1 VDLPAPAGPSI
12 AITMG
17 RSVEATAVSPAWAAD
32 IVRVSMDSWNL
43 NELEVDPHL
52 PVVLDS
58 EQEGR
63 AIVIDLPKGEQLQE
77 HQVHERAYLLV
88 VDGLIGITTPDGEDA
103 EGSTGLLA
111 IFDPKE
117 RHEVTALEDS
127 RILLVLAPWPGD
139 GHPSLAADE
148 RAEKA
153 D

>member
-1 VDLPAPAGPSI
+1 
-12 AITMG
+12 
-17 RSVEATAVSPAWAAD
+17 
-32 IVRVSMDSWNL
+32 MDSWNL

-139 GHPSLAADE
+139 GHPSLGADE
-148 RAEKA
+148 RAEKS

>member
-1 VDLPAPAGPSI
+1 
-12 AITMG
+12 
-17 RSVEATAVSPAWAAD
+17 
-32 IVRVSMDSWNL
+32 MDSWNL
-43 NELEVDPHL
+43 NELDVDPHL

-88 VDGLIGITTPDGEDA
+88 VEGLIGITTPDGEDA
-103 EGSTGLLA
+103 EGTTGLLA

-139 GHPSLAADE
+139 GHPSAAN
-148 RAEKA
+148 RS
-153 D
+153 